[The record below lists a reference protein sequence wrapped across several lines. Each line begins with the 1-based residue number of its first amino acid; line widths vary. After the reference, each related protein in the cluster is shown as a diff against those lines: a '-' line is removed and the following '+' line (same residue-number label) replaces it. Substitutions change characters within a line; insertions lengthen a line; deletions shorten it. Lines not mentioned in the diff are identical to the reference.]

1 MPVERAMGTSNPAT
15 RTYRPVQFAVMP
27 GSAARGTLLGLFY
40 LGLLPLVYRVVMDV
54 FEGTAAGPMLAD
66 VQGAL
71 GWGGLAGL
79 GFLGAGTLT
88 IGLSWLGYRRREYEV
103 GPDGITA
110 RHGILLRS
118 EEFLGYDEF
127 EGVTVTESSMQAL
140 YGAGTVRLT
149 DFNQAKDEQLVM
161 KLSYVRNPEDVS
173 TNILRQLADVTGA
186 TAGQLETGAVDELA
200 VESESISRL
209 SADELAAG
217 TGFRYLMPSAI
228 LHPRPVAAAKFG
240 ATLGLTYSLAGVA
253 IIYYFRD
260 LVRELVNPPSSAL
273 FAASIGVGVVAFSLL
288 LAGLFYLRYD
298 SIQYELYGDHIK
310 VIRDEKTTSMSLDE
324 VAEINLTESGLSAVM
339 DGLVPGLRNDIGH
352 IRTRDETGDDLIVF
366 KYIASSQ
373 AVSDELKE
381 WVETS
386 REDEQAGTSGSTVP
400 DG

>member
-1 MPVERAMGTSNPAT
+1 MGTNNPAT
-15 RTYRPVQFAVMP
+15 RTYRPVQFSVMP
-27 GSAARGTLLGLFY
+27 GSAARGTLLGLLY
-40 LGLLPLVYRVVMDV
+40 LGLLPLVYRVVTDV
-54 FEGTAAGPMLAD
+54 FEGTAAGPVLAD
-66 VQGAL
+66 VQEAV

-88 IGLSWLGYRRREYEV
+88 IGLSWLEYRRREYEI
-103 GPDGITA
+103 GTDGITA
-110 RHGILLRS
+110 RRGILLRS

-149 DFNQAKDEQLVM
+149 DFNRAEDEQLVM

-173 TNILRQLADVTGA
+173 TSILRHVADVTGA
-186 TAGQLETGAVDELA
+186 GAGELRTGAVDELA

-240 ATLGLTYSLAGVA
+240 ATLGLTYSLAGMAV
-253 IIYYFRD
+253 IYYFRD
-260 LVRELVNPPSSAL
+260 IVREVVDPQSSLL
-273 FAASIGVGVVAFSLL
+273 FVASIGAGAAVFSLL

-310 VIRDEKTTSMSLDE
+310 VIKGEETTSMSLDE
-324 VAEINLTESGLSAVM
+324 VAEITLTRSGLSAVM
-339 DGLVPGLRNDIGH
+339 DGLVPGLRTDIGH

-366 KYIASSQ
+366 KYIASSR
-373 AVSDELKE
+373 AVFDELEE

-386 REDEQAGTSGSTVP
+386 QEDQQAGASETAASEA
-400 DG
+400 